1 VPNTAV
7 AESLVMSE
15 TLSVASRL
23 EHHDS
28 VPTSA
33 APVDPCGG
41 DVGGV
46 RRRVS
51 TYEYDH
57 SGVERERTARAA
69 LVGAWECVGAGTG
82 LPR

>member
-1 VPNTAV
+1 
-7 AESLVMSE
+7 MSE

-51 TYEYDH
+51 RLTSTVAPLDVDLEW
-57 SGVERERTARAA
+57 SVSRRARARAA
-69 LVGAWECVGAGTG
+69 LSSVRGTAFT
-82 LPR
+82 

>member
-1 VPNTAV
+1 
-7 AESLVMSE
+7 MSE

-57 SGVERERTARAA
+57 SGVERERTARARA
-69 LVGAWECVGAGTG
+69 RRTLRCVGQPSPTT
-82 LPR
+82 

>member
-1 VPNTAV
+1 
-7 AESLVMSE
+7 MSE

-28 VPTSA
+28 VPTFA

-69 LVGAWECVGAGTG
+69 LVGAWECVGQPSTLVLVEPAW
-82 LPR
+82 RA

>member
-1 VPNTAV
+1 
-7 AESLVMSE
+7 MSE

-51 TYEYDH
+51 TYDASTTTPEWSASARRAPH
-57 SGVERERTARAA
+57 SSVRGTAF
-69 LVGAWECVGAGTG
+69 T
-82 LPR
+82 